1 MAARRKI
8 ENKISSRSVEERTKQ
23 KKKCRKKCHWAKAI
37 KRKKHNMV
45 NVVYDD
51 DDAGESDVSFILY
64 TLNGQWIA
72 IVRCDWTYSHFVRKI
87 STFESNTEFCH
98 GASEVAVYAE
108 ANDQVLSIANIYA
121 LSHIRRNRQKKN
133 SIYETV
139 IWFFSSICHFQ
150 WADFLFCL
158 LCKYIHIDIH
168 GTKECRIKMKRKWKM
183 PYE

>member
-121 LSHIRRNRQKKN
+121 LSHIRRNRQKKTA
-133 SIYETV
+133 Y
-139 IWFFSSICHFQ
+139 
-150 WADFLFCL
+150 
-158 LCKYIHIDIH
+158 
-168 GTKECRIKMKRKWKM
+168 MKRLSGFFHRFVIFNGLTF
-183 PYE
+183 YFVCCANIFT

>member
-1 MAARRKI
+1 MSKR
-8 ENKISSRSVEERTKQ
+8 EQN
-23 KKKCRKKCHWAKAI
+23 RKKTPK
-37 KRKKHNMV
+37 KVSLSEGNRDKKHNMV
-45 NVVYDD
+45 NIVYDD

-64 TLNGQWIA
+64 TLNVQWIT

-87 STFESNTEFCH
+87 STFESNTEFCY

-139 IWFFSSICHFQ
+139 ILFFSSICHFQ